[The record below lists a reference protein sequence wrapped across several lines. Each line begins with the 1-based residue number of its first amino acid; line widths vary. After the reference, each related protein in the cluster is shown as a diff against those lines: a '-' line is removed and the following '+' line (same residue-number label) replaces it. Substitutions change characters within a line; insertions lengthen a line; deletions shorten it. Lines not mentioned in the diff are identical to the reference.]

1 MGLLDKYR
9 NLAQPNVGYFSSKPS
24 VLDSYREKV
33 SPSEYKDDDPDTFSI
48 QDWANDRDLM
58 SNLNDYMVSRLGESG
73 ERKNNES
80 NEDYVKRFIS
90 HARYFETNAIGM
102 MGQIDYLRGADEE
115 KRRRFGDLH
124 EEYNSLPSFGR
135 EGGDTTGR
143 AIRDYVGAVA
153 TDPTWILGFG
163 LGRLGTAILGK
174 LGFKAGMKR
183 ILPKTAMTKS
193 IIGGSVS
200 GAVGASGFNLAQQDI
215 QRKAYMN
222 DKEPDDEIDLASTA
236 FSAIIGAGI
245 GGALGAG
252 AGALT
257 NKAMG
262 LGKNKKAIKEAMDEE
277 EIKTLDP
284 IEGPLTDAERKYIDA
299 NKQTTKSEF
308 DPKLAKEKLDEQL
321 MPPNRQTSLSP
332 EPVVDTKVQLELS
345 RRMGKIVEDITQEQK
360 DAGAPITL
368 LERKDQ
374 KVSDVVFDILN
385 NIEKIDTD
393 ILERALNKN
402 NLKVKDFLD
411 FLETTDEFAQMERM
425 TIREAAQVMGYR
437 SALGKMK
444 KTLLEIDPKLSSRIE
459 KMFGDKEEV
468 TSGMGSFYQFFKR
481 ADRERRALMV
491 TQIATTARN
500 VATGVAVVT
509 FETAANTLDS
519 ALYHAGKSAQA
530 LLKGQRSMEGFKA
543 GLREFSKD
551 SFGLLEAI
559 ARQSRS
565 GEFSQFLLENN
576 PRINNILFRALQ
588 EVGSEKQETLSAFS
602 RGMNSLNIIQDAFF
616 RRGFFAFDIDRKL
629 RRASD
634 GKQSLSTIYE
644 QGKSVPVSVL
654 KGSMEYALKNTFAL
668 MPRSGPAHHFVKF
681 VEAFPMVPVIGTG
694 EFPFARFMA
703 NAMSFQLKY
712 NPANA
717 AYGMFQGA
725 FRGAMTGLGKDVSSK
740 QWAEVRDRISK
751 GMVGTAALM
760 AAINIRSKNQ
770 DTEWYNITT
779 SDGRKIDTRPFFPAA
794 PYMIVAD
801 MIVKYNNGELDK
813 LKGKDFIDGFTGA
826 QFRAGSA
833 SYTVDKFYEV
843 IGTEGGL
850 ESIGTERLGEII
862 GGYLGEV
869 TAGFVTPL
877 RVVKDVVAAFDE
889 EEAIVRDSNAIEGIG
904 TKERAVNAFI
914 AKIQK
919 NIPILSQQLPEFESP
934 TREDTVR
941 TQSPLFGQI
950 LGLRFQE
957 RANPAEKELVRLGY
971 KYFEILPSLGDKK
984 ADLYTKRELGP
995 LVETFIGKL
1004 IESPRYAEMSEAQKK
1019 NAVKLELQRLRV
1031 IAKRIGYSKSLQD
1044 TTGAFTPFDRG
1055 KWINLPRGL
1064 RKLANEYYKT
1074 HNKGRTIE
1082 EDGAYRVGIIIGRN
1096 LGKLG

>member
-115 KRRRFGDLH
+115 KRRRFGDLY

-444 KTLLEIDPKLSSRIE
+444 KTLL
-459 KMFGDKEEV
+459 
-468 TSGMGSFYQFFKR
+468 
-481 ADRERRALMV
+481 
-491 TQIATTARN
+491 
-500 VATGVAVVT
+500 
-509 FETAANTLDS
+509 
-519 ALYHAGKSAQA
+519 
-530 LLKGQRSMEGFKA
+530 
-543 GLREFSKD
+543 
-551 SFGLLEAI
+551 
-559 ARQSRS
+559 
-565 GEFSQFLLENN
+565 
-576 PRINNILFRALQ
+576 
-588 EVGSEKQETLSAFS
+588 
-602 RGMNSLNIIQDAFF
+602 
-616 RRGFFAFDIDRKL
+616 
-629 RRASD
+629 
-634 GKQSLSTIYE
+634 
-644 QGKSVPVSVL
+644 
-654 KGSMEYALKNTFAL
+654 
-668 MPRSGPAHHFVKF
+668 
-681 VEAFPMVPVIGTG
+681 
-694 EFPFARFMA
+694 
-703 NAMSFQLKY
+703 
-712 NPANA
+712 
-717 AYGMFQGA
+717 
-725 FRGAMTGLGKDVSSK
+725 
-740 QWAEVRDRISK
+740 
-751 GMVGTAALM
+751 
-760 AAINIRSKNQ
+760 
-770 DTEWYNITT
+770 
-779 SDGRKIDTRPFFPAA
+779 
-794 PYMIVAD
+794 
-801 MIVKYNNGELDK
+801 
-813 LKGKDFIDGFTGA
+813 
-826 QFRAGSA
+826 
-833 SYTVDKFYEV
+833 
-843 IGTEGGL
+843 
-850 ESIGTERLGEII
+850 
-862 GGYLGEV
+862 
-869 TAGFVTPL
+869 
-877 RVVKDVVAAFDE
+877 
-889 EEAIVRDSNAIEGIG
+889 
-904 TKERAVNAFI
+904 
-914 AKIQK
+914 
-919 NIPILSQQLPEFESP
+919 
-934 TREDTVR
+934 
-941 TQSPLFGQI
+941 
-950 LGLRFQE
+950 
-957 RANPAEKELVRLGY
+957 
-971 KYFEILPSLGDKK
+971 
-984 ADLYTKRELGP
+984 
-995 LVETFIGKL
+995 
-1004 IESPRYAEMSEAQKK
+1004 
-1019 NAVKLELQRLRV
+1019 
-1031 IAKRIGYSKSLQD
+1031 
-1044 TTGAFTPFDRG
+1044 
-1055 KWINLPRGL
+1055 
-1064 RKLANEYYKT
+1064 
-1074 HNKGRTIE
+1074 
-1082 EDGAYRVGIIIGRN
+1082 
-1096 LGKLG
+1096 